1 MKLKLKVQ
9 EIKVNEVMKY
19 GMLMMYETMNK
30 WLVAQDVKQVKAI
43 ITKVRKSSKNALNKT
58 PKFQGKCKRLI
69 TLHFGIFQRV

>member
-1 MKLKLKVQ
+1 MKIQEFPKSLHSNFCMKLKLKVQ

-43 ITKVRKSSKNALNKT
+43 IKVRKLT
-58 PKFQGKCKRLI
+58 
-69 TLHFGIFQRV
+69 